1 MTQYR
6 NASIQITALYAV
18 IHHELS
24 RMFRISV
31 QSFLPSAI
39 TTLLYFSIFGAVLGQ
54 RMRSVEGLDYSTFI
68 APGLIMIAV
77 INNAYSNSSSSL
89 FTARF
94 QRSIEEVL
102 ISPLYPSL
110 LLLGYTIG
118 GVLRAILVSILVLV
132 IAVFFIDIEWARLPA
147 TFGIIILIASLF
159 SLAGFI
165 NGMLARTYD
174 DVMLV
179 PTFILSPLT
188 YLGGVFYSITMLPT
202 FWQHIILLN
211 PIFYMIELLRYVM
224 LNHPSPHV
232 KAALTVLCGLN
243 VGLFF
248 LIMHLLKLG
257 KGIRE

>member
-6 NASIQITALYAV
+6 NLQTQSIALYSV

-31 QSFLPSAI
+31 QSFLPSLI
-39 TTLLYFSIFGAVLGQ
+39 TTLLYFSIFGAIIGQ
-54 RMRSVEGLDYSTFI
+54 RMQTVEGLNYSTFI
-68 APGLIMIAV
+68 APGLMMIAV

-110 LLLGYTIG
+110 MLLGYTLG
-118 GVLRAILVSILVLV
+118 GVLRALLVAILVLCV
-132 IAVFFIDIEWARLPA
+132 ATLFIDISWVRLPA
-147 TFGIIILIASLF
+147 TFGVIILIASLF
-159 SLAGFI
+159 SLAGFV
-165 NGMLARTYD
+165 NGMLAKTYD

-188 YLGGVFYSITMLPT
+188 YLGGVFYSIAMLPP
-202 FWQHIILLN
+202 FWQKLVLLN
-211 PIFYMIELLRYVM
+211 PIFYMIELLRYAM
-224 LNHPSPHV
+224 LNHPSQHV
-232 KAALTVLCGLN
+232 TVALTVLCLLN
-243 VGLFF
+243 VGVFTLNVR
-248 LIMHLLKLG
+248 LIKLG
-257 KGIRE
+257 KGIRD

>member
-1 MTQYR
+1 MTHHR
-6 NASIQITALYAV
+6 NLSMQGIALYSV

-31 QSFLPSAI
+31 QSFLPSII

-54 RMRSVEGLDYSTFI
+54 RMHAVEGLDYSTFI

-77 INNAYSNSSSSL
+77 INNAYSNTSSSL

-102 ISPLYPSL
+102 ICPLYPSL

-118 GVLRAILVSILVLV
+118 GVLRALLVSILVLFV
-132 IAVFFIDIEWARLPA
+132 AAFFIDFSWTRLPA
-147 TFGIIILIASLF
+147 TFGVIILIASLF

-165 NGMLARTYD
+165 NGMLAKTYD

-188 YLGGVFYSITMLPT
+188 YLGGVFYSITMLPP
-202 FWQHIILLN
+202 FWQQLVLLN
-211 PIFYMIELLRYVM
+211 PIFYMVELLRYAM
-224 LNHPSPHV
+224 LNHPSQH
-232 KAALTVLCGLN
+232 AAVALFVLCLLN
-243 VGLFF
+243 VGIFWLNVH
-248 LIMHLLKLG
+248 LIKLG
-257 KGIRE
+257 KGIRD

>member
-1 MTQYR
+1 MTQHHNLR
-6 NASIQITALYAV
+6 IQIIALYSI

-31 QSFLPSAI
+31 QSFLPSSI
-39 TTLLYFSIFGAVLGQ
+39 TTLLYFSIFGAILGQ
-54 RMRSVEGLDYSTFI
+54 RMQAVEGLDYSTFI

-94 QRSIEEVL
+94 QRSIEEML
-102 ISPLYPSL
+102 ISPIYPSL
-110 LLLGYTIG
+110 LLLGYILG
-118 GVLRAILVSILVLV
+118 GVLRAVIVSILVLG
-132 IAVFFIDIEWARLPA
+132 IAVFFIDISWTRLPA
-147 TFGIIILIASLF
+147 TFGVIILIASLF

-165 NGMLARTYD
+165 NGMLAKTYD

-188 YLGGVFYSITMLPT
+188 YLGGVFYSITMLPS

-211 PIFYMIELLRYVM
+211 PIFYMVELLRYAM
-224 LNHPSPHV
+224 LNHPSQHV
-232 KAALTVLCGLN
+232 ISALTTLCVLN
-243 VGLFF
+243 VGIF
-248 LIMHLLKLG
+248 LLIIYLMKLG